1 MSAEAMNLKAKRT
14 DTVTTWLTP
23 EQKEKLKKYAKEDG
37 RSISGMI
44 RKILIDYIYYR
55 ETR

>member
-1 MSAEAMNLKAKRT
+1 MFAEAMNLKAKRT

-23 EQKEKLKKYAKEDG
+23 EQKEKLKKYAEEDG

>member
-1 MSAEAMNLKAKRT
+1 MSAEAINLKAKRT

-23 EQKEKLKKYAKEDG
+23 EQKEKLKKYAEEDG

>member
-23 EQKEKLKKYAKEDG
+23 EQKEKLKKYAEEDG

>member
-1 MSAEAMNLKAKRT
+1 MFAEAMNLKAKRT
-14 DTVTTWLTP
+14 DAVTTWLTP
-23 EQKEKLKKYAKEDG
+23 EQKEKLKKYAEEDG

>member
-23 EQKEKLKKYAKEDG
+23 EQKEKLKKYAEEDG

-44 RKILIDYIYYR
+44 RKILIDYIHYR
-55 ETR
+55 EAR